1 MGGDTFNEETD
12 DSTQSEGD
20 PKNDGVILA
29 QPAVDKPI
37 TPLIPS
43 IEDPPHDAENLSTQ
57 DAQNP
62 PSKDDENPLVQDVQN
77 PIV

>member
-1 MGGDTFNEETD
+1 MRRLTTLLSQWGV
-12 DSTQSEGD
+12 
-20 PKNDGVILA
+20 PKNDVVILT
-29 QPAVDKPI
+29 QPAVDQPI

-43 IEDPPHDAENLSTQ
+43 IVDPPHDAENLSTQ